1 MTSAKTKKW
10 RKKVRDKR
18 FTKNWTPI
26 SLLNVDAKL
35 TPKAVAARSKN
46 ILPGIVFT
54 NQTTYVK
61 NRFISESARLI
72 DDLLEL
78 CDTFNKEH

>member
-1 MTSAKTKKW
+1 M
-10 RKKVRDKR
+10 
-18 FTKNWTPI
+18 
-26 SLLNVDAKL
+26 LLNVDAKL

-46 ILPGIVFT
+46 ILPDIVFT